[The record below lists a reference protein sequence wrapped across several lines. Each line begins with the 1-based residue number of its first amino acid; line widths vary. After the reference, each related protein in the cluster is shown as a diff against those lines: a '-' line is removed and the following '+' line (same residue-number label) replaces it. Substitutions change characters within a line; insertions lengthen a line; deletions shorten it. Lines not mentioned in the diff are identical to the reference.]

1 MAKHL
6 AERLHSASSAAVPL
20 STDGVAGGGVTDFGV
35 VTVEEAVA
43 ILNAENAAE
52 FKAQSGFVL
61 NIEDD
66 ASVIT
71 TALSVPDLWRLF
83 SWLIRCWRVM
93 PV

>member
-1 MAKHL
+1 M
-6 AERLHSASSAAVPL
+6 
-20 STDGVAGGGVTDFGV
+20 
-35 VTVEEAVA
+35 TVEEAVA

-71 TALSVPDLWRLF
+71 TALSDWNLWRLF